1 MKEPIEFHDA
11 LVSFAERRDIKMILS
26 LKIPNNGEF
35 RLEFD
40 GKLKRFSMCKFIYLN
55 GESQIQIY
63 EDYIY
68 FFIEN
73 MLGRIKNI
81 PVIKQKDLFGVLG
94 KWQEYFYFDN
104 GYAEEYSHEIEIM
117 EKSIFISA
125 ECYGIFLYE
134 YDNIVWIEFNKSY
147 NETESITPLNYYSD
161 FSNYRILLAALSKN
175 ILFDWK
181 SELETIQEQLI

>member
-1 MKEPIEFHDA
+1 
-11 LVSFAERRDIKMILS
+11 MILS

-40 GKLKRFSMCKFIYLN
+40 GEPTRFSMCKFVYLDD
-55 GESQIQIY
+55 ESQIQIY
-63 EDYIY
+63 EDFLYV
-68 FFIEN
+68 FIEN
-73 MLGRIKNI
+73 MLSRIRTI

-104 GYAEEYSHEIEIM
+104 GYVEKHLHEIEIM

-134 YDNIVWIEFNKSY
+134 YDDGVWIEFNKSY
-147 NETESITPLNYYSD
+147 NEIEDIIPFDYYSD
-161 FSNYRILLAALSKN
+161 FSNYRILLATLSKRV
-175 ILFDWK
+175 LLDWK

>member
-1 MKEPIEFHDA
+1 
-11 LVSFAERRDIKMILS
+11 MIVC

-35 RLEFD
+35 RLEFE
-40 GKLKRFSMCKFIYLN
+40 GTPQRFSMCKFVYLN
-55 GESQIQIY
+55 NESQIQIY
-63 EDYIY
+63 EDFLYV
-68 FFIEN
+68 FIEN

-81 PVIKQKDLFGVLG
+81 PVIKQKKILGILG

-104 GYAEEYSHEIEIM
+104 EYVEKYSREIEIM

-134 YDNIVWIEFNKSY
+134 YDNGVWIEFNKSY
-147 NETESITPLNYYSD
+147 NETEGIIPLDYYSD

-181 SELETIQEQLI
+181 SELEMIQEQLI